1 MIDTKEIIKDGDL
14 LYVGRFERYCES
26 SMSGSKIKYS
36 FAYGYFNKGV
46 WIRERYIKSVPVEEC
61 SGKYYNDVIQARN
74 EYLSRYKKSIESIAR
89 RCDYTV
95 EDVKK
100 AIKASSYN
108 VGRISYNRLLEA
120 LKDKES
126 LDGVWNAFCMANY
139 TYNKTVAPE
148 IFRRI
153 GIVNGPTF
161 GRFPENKNSKTFDY
175 IHIDVGIYGVDI
187 DKKQYIKD
195 HIKEILDATV
205 NYISKRK
212 NFIKYGI
219 SVNFLRVTS
228 LMYTKDQML
237 HFCFELKPLNDK
249 DDEDSQENL
258 TA

>member
-46 WIRERYIKSVPVEEC
+46 WVREKYARYVTVGESTYE
-61 SGKYYNDVIQARN
+61 SYLDVTSTRKL
-74 EYLSRYKKSIESIAR
+74 YLEKRENTI
-89 RCDYTV
+89 
-95 EDVKK
+95 K
-100 AIKASSYN
+100 AISDKCGYTIEEVEKALKASSWSKGY
-108 VGRISYNRLLEA
+108 VSHRRLLEA
-120 LKDKES
+120 LDSKENLS
-126 LDGVWNAFCMANY
+126 SAWNAYCMANY
-139 TYNKTVAPE
+139 TYTKTVAPE

-175 IHIDVGIYGVDI
+175 VHIDVGIYGVDI
-187 DKKQYIKD
+187 DKKQYVKD

-205 NYISKRK
+205 NYISNSKR
-212 NFIKYGI
+212 FTKYGI
-219 SVNFLRVTS
+219 SINFLRVTS

-237 HFCFELKPLNDK
+237 HFVFELKPLS
-249 DDEDSQENL
+249 DEDSQENL